1 MDKVLI
7 FGHKNPDTDSV
18 CGAIALSYLK
28 NKLGN
33 NTEPRILGSISKETA
48 FVLNKFKVPVPRYL
62 NDVKVQ
68 IKDVKFN
75 KNYLI
80 EENRT
85 IYDAFNIM
93 NKYGLTGLPIVNK
106 KKVFQGYVSLKEIV
120 SDMVANNNT
129 FINTTMDNIL
139 STLTIV
145 DYLKIDD
152 TICGRVNV
160 LDDWKNYN
168 SESIIITTNV
178 DDIKYNNN
186 LKLIIYNSNKK
197 MSATLKSFARNNKI
211 NVIVSNESLFN
222 ITRVICLS
230 NPINTIK
237 RNQVT
242 ITFNEHDYLSDFNE
256 ETSKLKHTNYPIVDN
271 QNICLGMLRTIDAKE
286 IKRKKVILVDHNTLS
301 QSVDGLYEADI
312 LEIIDHH
319 NLGDINTSVPINF
332 RSMSVGSVSTIIY
345 YMFMENKV
353 SIPKYIAGLLLSGI
367 ISDTLLLA
375 SPTTT
380 DVDRLVAKQLSKIS
394 GLDIKKYG
402 LELLSSGVSIDGL
415 TANEIIFKDFK
426 TYKVSDDTMAIA
438 QVFTTSFSVF
448 KPRMEELIE
457 ELNRLADNHDYKVC
471 ALFITDFLTNDSCLL
486 YSKSSKRILEMSYG
500 IENLEEGM
508 ILHGIVSRKKQ
519 MVPNIMSTLEHI

>member
-33 NTEPRILGSISKETA
+33 NTEPRILGSISKETS
-48 FVLNKFKVPVPRYL
+48 FVLKKFKVPVPRYL

-211 NVIVSNESLFN
+211 NIIVSNESLFN
-222 ITRVICLS
+222 IARVICLS

-271 QNICLGMLRTIDAKE
+271 QNIFLLN
-286 IKRKKVILVDHNTLS
+286 HTLS
-301 QSVDGLYEADI
+301 
-312 LEIIDHH
+312 
-319 NLGDINTSVPINF
+319 
-332 RSMSVGSVSTIIY
+332 
-345 YMFMENKV
+345 
-353 SIPKYIAGLLLSGI
+353 
-367 ISDTLLLA
+367 
-375 SPTTT
+375 
-380 DVDRLVAKQLSKIS
+380 
-394 GLDIKKYG
+394 
-402 LELLSSGVSIDGL
+402 
-415 TANEIIFKDFK
+415 
-426 TYKVSDDTMAIA
+426 
-438 QVFTTSFSVF
+438 
-448 KPRMEELIE
+448 
-457 ELNRLADNHDYKVC
+457 
-471 ALFITDFLTNDSCLL
+471 
-486 YSKSSKRILEMSYG
+486 
-500 IENLEEGM
+500 
-508 ILHGIVSRKKQ
+508 
-519 MVPNIMSTLEHI
+519 

>member
-1 MDKVLI
+1 MEKVLI

-18 CGAIALSYLK
+18 CGAITLSYLK

-33 NTEPRILGSISKETA
+33 NTEPRILGTISKETE
-48 FVLNKFKVPVPRYL
+48 FVLKKFKVPVPRYL
-62 NDVKVQ
+62 NDVKVT

-93 NKYGLTGLPIVNK
+93 NNYGLTGLPIVNK

-120 SDMVANNNT
+120 SDMVENNNT
-129 FINTTMDNIL
+129 FINTTMENIL
-139 STLTIV
+139 STLTVV
-145 DYLKIDD
+145 DYLKIDES
-152 TICGRVNV
+152 ISGKVNV
-160 LDDWKNYN
+160 LTDWKSYN
-168 SESIIITTNV
+168 SEAVIITTNV
-178 DDIKYNNN
+178 DDIKYNSN
-186 LKLIIYNSNKK
+186 LKLIIYNSDKK
-197 MSATLKSFARNNKI
+197 ISATLKSFARKNKI
-211 NVIVSNESLFN
+211 NIIVSKESLFN
-222 ITRVICLS
+222 ISRVICLA
-230 NPINTIK
+230 NPISTIK

-271 QNICLGMLRTIDAKE
+271 KNVCVGMLRTIDAKE
-286 IKRKKVILVDHNTLS
+286 ITRKKVILVDHNTLS
-301 QSVDGLYEADI
+301 QTVDGIDEAEI

-332 RSMSVGSVSTIIY
+332 RNMSVGSVSTIIY
-345 YMFMENKV
+345 YMFLENKV

-380 DVDRLVAKQLSKIS
+380 DIDRLVARKLAKLS

-415 TANEIIFKDFK
+415 TANEVIFKDFK

-438 QVFTTSFSVF
+438 QVFTTSFDIF
-448 KPRMEELIE
+448 EPRMEELID

-471 ALFITDFLTNDSCLL
+471 ALFVTNFLTNDSYLL
-486 YSKSSKRILEMSYG
+486 YSEPSKRILEMAYG
-500 IENLEEGM
+500 IDNLEEGEV
-508 ILHGIVSRKKQ
+508 LHGVVSRKKQ

>member
-1 MDKVLI
+1 MEKVLI

-18 CGAIALSYLK
+18 CGSITLSYLK

-33 NTEPRILGSISKETA
+33 NTEPRILGTISKETE
-48 FVLNKFKVPVPRYL
+48 FVLKKFKVPVPRYL

-85 IYDAFNIM
+85 IYEAFNIM
-93 NKYGLTGLPIVNK
+93 NKYGITGLPIVNN

-120 SDMVANNNT
+120 SNMIENNNT
-129 FINTTMDNIL
+129 FINTSLDNII
-139 STLTIV
+139 STLTVV

-152 TICGRVNV
+152 MVSGRVNV
-160 LDDWKNYN
+160 LTDWKYYN

-178 DDIKYNNN
+178 DDIKCNSN
-186 LKLIIYNSNKK
+186 LKLIILNSNKK
-197 MSATLKSFARNNKI
+197 MSSTLKSFAKKNKI
-211 NVIVSNESLFN
+211 NVIVSSESLFN
-222 ITRVICLS
+222 IARVICLS
-230 NPINTIK
+230 NPIKTIK

-256 ETSKLKHTNYPIVDN
+256 ETSKLKHTNYPIVNN
-271 QNICLGMLRTIDAKE
+271 QNVCLGMLRTIDAKE
-286 IKRKKVILVDHNTLS
+286 ITRKKVILVDHNMLN
-301 QSVDGLYEADI
+301 QSVEGLYETDI

-319 NLGDINTSVPINF
+319 NLGDINTSVPINM

-345 YMFMENKV
+345 YMFIENKV

-380 DVDRLVAKQLSKIS
+380 DIDKLVAKKLAKIS

-402 LELLSSGVSIDGL
+402 LELLSSGVSIEGL

-438 QVFTTSFSVF
+438 QVFTTSFDVF
-448 KPRMEELIE
+448 KPRIDELVN
-457 ELNRLADNHDYKVC
+457 ELNRLDANHDYKVC
-471 ALFITDFLTNDSCLL
+471 ALFITNFLTNDSCLL
-486 YSKSSKRILEMSYG
+486 FSDASKRILEIAYG
-500 IENLEEGM
+500 IDNLEEGM
-508 ILHGIVSRKKQ
+508 ILKGVVSRKKQ